1 MIKAKYSLYPAL
13 MLLPGLSIADESV
26 EARVSQLEN
35 ELAILKSSSSSS
47 WQDSIKFNG
56 FFSVGV
62 TRSSNKLG
70 YASSRDSYSFDELSL
85 VGLQAEFSLA
95 DKTSFVTQ
103 LIARGSDDFSPDIEW
118 AYLKHTF
125 DNYVTV
131 RAGKL
136 RVPLYMYSD
145 YIDVGFA
152 QPWSRPPVEV
162 YGNVPFNS
170 YLGGDIAYD
179 VEMDESTLYLQ
190 AFAGQSKTSDNNTE
204 YNYMYGASLGWNY
217 DYLTIRAV
225 YGTTKITSGHS
236 VFKQVV
242 APDTIAKFYGT
253 GLSYDNGSLLFV
265 TELTRTEVEGQYSDV
280 DSAYATLGYRIQSWV
295 PYVSVAT
302 LRTKDDDE
310 RIGKLI
316 NTGTA
321 NIPSAWLFDAE
332 RNAYSAG
339 VRYDL
344 LSNLSIKADVT
355 MIDNFGDTSGLIGST
370 NFGNTGKALEDD
382 SLIYSIRL
390 DGVF

>member
-13 MLLPGLSIADESV
+13 MLLPGISIADESV

-35 ELAILKSSSSSS
+35 KLAILKSSSSSS

-70 YASSRDSYSFDELSL
+70 YASSSDSYSFDELSL

-152 QPWSRPPVEV
+152 QPWARPPIEV

-190 AFAGQSKTSDNNTE
+190 AFAGQSQTSDNNTE

-217 DYLTIRAV
+217 DYLAIRAV
-225 YGTTKITSGHS
+225 YGTTKITSGDS
-236 VFKQVV
+236 VFKQVI

-316 NTGTA
+316 NTGAA